1 MDDISWLGWA
11 VLGVSSFLI
20 GFSKTGLPGV
30 GILSILLIA
39 SVIPARA
46 STGLVLPMLI
56 VGDIFAVS
64 YYHRHAVWRHL
75 LVLLPFAVI
84 GVIIGYIGMGHVDDR
99 QLSRIIGSIVL
110 VLLGVNAW
118 WSRRKAGD
126 DAVPSSWW
134 VGAVFGLLAG
144 VTTMM
149 ANAAGPIMI
158 IYLLAMRLPRHEFVG
173 TGAWYFLLVNCF
185 KVPFSAHLGL
195 ITFAS
200 LKFNLMLVPL
210 IICGALAGVALM
222 KHIPEKGFKVVVE
235 LLAVAAAIKLL
246 I

>member
-1 MDDISWLGWA
+1 
-11 VLGVSSFLI
+11 
-20 GFSKTGLPGV
+20 
-30 GILSILLIA
+30 
-39 SVIPARA
+39 
-46 STGLVLPMLI
+46 
-56 VGDIFAVS
+56 
-64 YYHRHAVWRHL
+64 
-75 LVLLPFAVI
+75 
-84 GVIIGYIGMGHVDDR
+84 
-99 QLSRIIGSIVL
+99 
-110 VLLGVNAW
+110 
-118 WSRRKAGD
+118 
-126 DAVPSSWW
+126 
-134 VGAVFGLLAG
+134 
-144 VTTMM
+144 
-149 ANAAGPIMI
+149 MI